1 MQKYLK
7 KIAFISLIIFFLP
20 VCATKKKDDSLQ
32 TLILLFLLQ
41 SIGRSSSSAGTS
53 TGTGP
58 QEREQAQE
66 RGLELELELELL
78 LRL

>member
-53 TGTGP
+53 TGTGTGTGT
-58 QEREQAQE
+58 ET
-66 RGLELELELELL
+66 GTGTGTGTTFTNK
-78 LRL
+78 